1 MKELKLKFMK
11 YVSLNVIGMIG
22 LSCYILADTFFV
34 AEALG
39 TVGIAALNFSIS
51 IFSILQGI
59 GLMIGIGGA
68 TDFSISK
75 QEKSNSNNKSFTHA
89 IVIGAVASF
98 IFIIVAIFFTKQLGI
113 LLGADEATLPLI
125 QVYLTTILSFSPFFI
140 LNNILLAFIRND
152 KNPKLSMIAML
163 VSSFSNIV
171 LDYIFM
177 FPLSMGIFG
186 AALATG
192 LSPIISLCILSSHF
206 ISKKQSFHL
215 AKCKIH
221 FSRVLRIISLG
232 FSSFVGELASAIA
245 LITFNL
251 IILKIEGNVGVA
263 AYGIVAN
270 VALIATA
277 IFVGISQGVQPLAS
291 KYYSKKDMISVNL
304 ILKYTIITSIIVS
317 AAIYIVIYSNRNI
330 IISMFNSENNK
341 QLATLASVG
350 IKIYF
355 IGYIFAGI
363 NIISAA
369 FFSAT
374 SKAKEAMI
382 VSTLRSCVI
391 LIPIVLIF
399 SMIFKM
405 NGVWLSFVITELI
418 VCIITVIFLYSLKDK
433 NRMIQY

>member
-11 YVSLNVIGMIG
+11 YVSLNVMGMIG

-75 QEKSNSNNKSFTHA
+75 EEKSNSNNKSFTHA
-89 IVIGAVASF
+89 IVIGALASL

-113 LLGADEATLPLI
+113 LLGADETTLPLT

-163 VSSFSNIV
+163 VSSFSNII

-206 ISKKQSFHL
+206 IFKKQSFHL

-221 FSRVLRIISLG
+221 FRRILRIISLG

-291 KYYSKKDMISVNL
+291 KYYSKKDMLSVNL
-304 ILKYTIITSIIVS
+304 ILKYTIITSI
-317 AAIYIVIYSNRNI
+317 
-330 IISMFNSENNK
+330 
-341 QLATLASVG
+341 
-350 IKIYF
+350 
-355 IGYIFAGI
+355 
-363 NIISAA
+363 
-369 FFSAT
+369 
-374 SKAKEAMI
+374 
-382 VSTLRSCVI
+382 
-391 LIPIVLIF
+391 
-399 SMIFKM
+399 
-405 NGVWLSFVITELI
+405 
-418 VCIITVIFLYSLKDK
+418 
-433 NRMIQY
+433 